1 MAWPT
6 NGYVLNSAHNTIS
19 QLSSFVMAKEAIMYG
34 SDTTKSSTAIE
45 KHVYYTTTNCQFLI
59 LVLFSIFKESI
70 DPL

>member
-1 MAWPT
+1 
-6 NGYVLNSAHNTIS
+6 
-19 QLSSFVMAKEAIMYG
+19 MAKEAIMYG